1 MVNLTNLLLGG
12 AVADLVEK
20 FINWIY
26 GLVGNYGVAVILFT
40 LTLKIVL
47 SPLDVWQKVS
57 MRKNNKAMERMKPK
71 LEKLQKQCGGN
82 RELFQQKQMQLYKE
96 EGYKMT
102 GSCLPMILTMVIF
115 FMVFAGFRATVKSV
129 NQGMYEDMYQTYF
142 AVYDAE
148 KGTLDDEI
156 VVEHAQNAVREKFDS
171 EYRDKIKFLWVKNV
185 FMPDNWKDPIPDY
198 KTYTSS
204 GLGGVGATDTVPD
217 AEAAAGLRPNGTLSA
232 DNNEFGQRGYETV
245 MSALMD
251 SENTR
256 WNGFLILPLLT
267 VVITLLSTKLNKPME
282 APAAPGSESQQQAMQ
297 ANTKMMNWMMPI
309 MMGIFAIFYSSAF
322 TIYMVVSSVFS
333 TAFQLIY
340 NLVAKKADKIE
351 EDKRLSTTYK

>member
-20 FINWIY
+20 FISWIY
-26 GLVGNYGVAVILFT
+26 GLVGNYGVAVIVFT

-82 RELFQQKQMQLYKE
+82 RELYQQKQMQLYKE

-115 FMVFAGFRATVKSV
+115 FMVFAGFRATVKTV
-129 NQGMYEDMYQTYF
+129 NQEMYEDMYQTYF

-148 KGTLDDEI
+148 KGTLDDDLVI
-156 VVEHAQNAVREKFDS
+156 EHAQNAVKEKFES
-171 EYRDKIKFLWVKNV
+171 EYKDKIRFLWVKNV
-185 FMPDNWKDPIPDY
+185 FMPDSWKDPIPNY

-217 AEAAAGLRPNGTLSA
+217 AEAAAKLRENGGSIGN
-232 DNNEFGQRGYETV
+232 DEFGQKGYETV
-245 MSALMD
+245 MGALMD
-251 SENTR
+251 SQNTR

-267 VVITLLSTKLNKPME
+267 IAITVLSTKLNKP
-282 APAAPGSESQQQAMQ
+282 ADVPAAPGSEDQQQMMQ
-297 ANTKMMNWMMPI
+297 ANTKMMNWMMPV

-322 TIYMVVSSVFS
+322 TVYMVVSSLFS

-340 NLVAKKADKIE
+340 NLVAKKVDKSE